1 MANIFQK
8 NPSKLDE
15 PIDRVL
21 TRMKGLEPDSEE
33 YKKLLTTLDK
43 LMELQSQEQ
52 SSPFSPDTVIN
63 VAGSLLEVLLI
74 VVYEQKHVMVS
85 KALGRFRRNK

>member
-1 MANIFQK
+1 MVNIFQK

-15 PIDRVL
+15 PIDKVL
-21 TRMKGLEPDSEE
+21 TRMKDLEPDSEE

-43 LMELQSQEQ
+43 LMELQSEEQ
-52 SSPFSPDTVIN
+52 SSQFSPDTVLN

-74 VVYEQKHVMVS
+74 VAYEQKHVMVS
-85 KALGRFRRNK
+85 KGLGRFRRNK